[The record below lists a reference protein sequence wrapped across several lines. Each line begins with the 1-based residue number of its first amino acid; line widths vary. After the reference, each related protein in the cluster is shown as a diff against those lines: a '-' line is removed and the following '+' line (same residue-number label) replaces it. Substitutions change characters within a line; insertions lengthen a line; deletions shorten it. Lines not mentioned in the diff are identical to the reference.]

1 MALADP
7 DTLLLVGDVGGT
19 KTDLA
24 IVPLAAPIGP
34 PLVRAQF
41 RSVDYPGLEVMVQQF
56 LTRAGMH
63 ARCACFDVA
72 GPVVGGRA
80 HLTNLPWQV
89 DEAALRQALGIP
101 AVWVLNDL
109 AAIAHAVPLLR
120 AEDLQAIHAVAPVA
134 GGALAVIA
142 PGTGL
147 GEAFLVWD
155 GVAYR
160 DYPSEGG
167 HADFA
172 PPTPA
177 YADLLTYLQG
187 RLGHVSYEMVCSG
200 VGIPYLY
207 EYFRDRGAAAEPRD
221 FAAALSGALDRTPL
235 IVEAAQAG
243 GDGAALA
250 TATLDAFITILGAE
264 AGNLA
269 LKVMAT
275 GGVYLG
281 GGIPPRILPWLRDGR
296 FMEAFLRKG
305 RFAKLL
311 QQIPVHV
318 IVNPDV
324 ALVGAA
330 HYASVQWARLPAEPV
345 SAGGVVRSV

>member
-1 MALADP
+1 MRVGTNS

-24 IVPLAAPIGP
+24 IFVATEVLGQPLARGH
-34 PLVRAQF
+34 F
-41 RSVDYPGLEVMVQQF
+41 RSADYAGLEEMVQQF
-56 LTRAGMH
+56 LIQARLRAD
-63 ARCACFDVA
+63 CACFDVA
-72 GPVVGGRA
+72 GPVVAGRA
-80 HLTNLPWQV
+80 QLTNLPWEVNETQ
-89 DEAALRQALGIP
+89 LRVSLGIS
-101 AVWVLNDL
+101 AVWVVNDL
-109 AAIAHAVPLLR
+109 AAIAHAVPLLQDS
-120 AEDLQAIHAVAPVA
+120 DLYPIHAVAPVPE
-134 GGALAVIA
+134 GALAVVA

-147 GEAFLVWD
+147 GEAFLVWEN
-155 GVAYR
+155 GVYH

-177 YADLLTYLQG
+177 YLDLLCYLQE

-207 EYFRDRGAAAEPRD
+207 EYFRDRGVASEPPE
-221 FAAALSGALDRTPL
+221 FAAALATVSDRTPL
-235 IVEAAQAG
+235 IVEAAMKAG
-243 GDGAALA
+243 PAAELAGA
-250 TATLDAFITILGAE
+250 TMDAFVTILGAE

-275 GGVYLG
+275 GGVFLA
-281 GGIPPRILPWLRDGR
+281 GGIPPRILPMLTDGR

-311 QQIPVHV
+311 RNVRVHV
-318 IVNPDV
+318 ITNPDV
-324 ALVGAA
+324 ALLGAG
-330 HYASVQWARLPAEPV
+330 HYGWLRSRRGLEVAST
-345 SAGGVVRSV
+345 